1 MFDGSGHPYQVM
13 IFVLFH
19 IVIVVPEVNICGP
32 NSEDELLST
41 SSFHLSIHNWGEDP
55 TDTQDELQ
63 CIVLPKKQN
72 FGFEGEIQLGS

>member
-1 MFDGSGHPYQVM
+1 M
-13 IFVLFH
+13 IVAH
-19 IVIVVPEVNICGP
+19 EVNICGP
-32 NSEDELLST
+32 SSEDEMFSA
-41 SSFHLSIHNWGEDP
+41 SSFRLSIHNWGEDP